1 MPKRNVEPTSIDYRA
16 RARAAVAGEDQAR
29 RLAALI
35 VDDVR
40 SDEADVDAVADK
52 AADNVAADVE
62 EKLAK
67 VLGVDTSGNETLLAS
82 LGVGH
87 ETFANPLGGTYTLP
101 ELIEKAVAERFEA
114 VEKRLD
120 QILAILKPQP
130 VDGSDGFNI

>member
-1 MPKRNVEPTSIDYRA
+1 
-16 RARAAVAGEDQAR
+16 
-29 RLAALI
+29 LAALI